1 MPEVLVATPLNY
13 SAASRAYQFADG
25 ISIREISTILWDISV
40 VKGYVS
46 ATDKTKMDEA
56 KYWICASQ
64 EYEYVLPQTGDELYT
79 KARNAALA
87 LQVLAPS
94 GAMHVF
100 LKFQRT
106 DSGYDN
112 IGALHLKELCRTRLG
127 KLMSAEKLGLE
138 KDFKAVYTG
147 ISRAF
152 AEKVVRF
159 QNPVIL
165 LEQGMQTGHVGLGTL
180 MFVMGLDM
188 IFMAGGI
195 DNFMKPLGGFL
206 GPDSYVF
213 PPVSSLDLQPSTTVR
228 DVLNELYEFR
238 NIIAHGL
245 EIPEIQYR
253 RKSDLIST
261 GGQRITYEDYYRT
274 ELLLDSALFILTT
287 SLRRI
292 FTENLFDEVKDLA
305 RWKVK
310 MSLYEHRHK
319 EAGGPEVNKR
329 HGR

>member
-13 SAASRAYQFADG
+13 SAASRPYQFADG
-25 ISIREISTILWDISV
+25 ISIREIVPILWDISV

-46 ATDKTKMDEA
+46 AADKTRINNA
-56 KYWICASQ
+56 KYWLCASA
-64 EYEYVLPQTGDELYT
+64 ECEYVLPQTGDELYT
-79 KARNAALA
+79 KARNAAMA
-87 LQVLAPS
+87 LQLIAPS

-100 LKFQRT
+100 FKFQKT
-106 DSGYDN
+106 DNGYDN

-127 KLMSAEKLGLE
+127 KLMSAERLGLA
-138 KDFKAVYTG
+138 KDFDAVYAG

-152 AEKVVRF
+152 TEKVVRF

-165 LEQGMQTGHVGLGTL
+165 LEQGMQTGHVSLGTL

-195 DNFMKPLGGFL
+195 DNFIKRLGGFL

-213 PPVSSLDLQPSTTVR
+213 PPVSSLDLQPGTMVR

-245 EIPEIQYR
+245 EIPEIPYR
-253 RKSDLIST
+253 RKSDLVST
-261 GGQRITYEDYYRT
+261 GGERITYEDYYRT

-287 SLRRI
+287 ALRRI

-305 RWKVK
+305 AWKVK
-310 MSLYEHRHK
+310 LSLYEHRYK
-319 EAGGPEVNKR
+319 QAGGPEVTKQR
-329 HGR
+329 GR